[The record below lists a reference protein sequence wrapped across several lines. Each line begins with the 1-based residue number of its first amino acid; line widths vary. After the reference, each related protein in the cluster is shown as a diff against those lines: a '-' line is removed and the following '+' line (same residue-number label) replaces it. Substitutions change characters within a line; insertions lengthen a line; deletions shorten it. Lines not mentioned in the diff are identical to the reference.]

1 MTLVFIRILLR
12 YIAAVLVTQGLIA
25 PELGDLMSAD
35 PDIAMALQILIG
47 ALIAALAEGWY
58 MLAHRFGWAR

>member
-12 YIAAVLVTQGLIA
+12 YIAAILVTQGFIA
-25 PELGDLMSAD
+25 PELGDLMSGD

-58 MLAHRFGWAR
+58 VLAHRFGWAR